1 MTGVQTCAL
10 PILMDLAQIR
20 RRQMDRALRWAIL
33 LFSGFLVVTQQVYTL
48 GPLVEYDRKINSQ
61 PKPQFEGFAGF
72 LLRRLDDL
80 GLRGL
85 TAAVLLIAA
94 TFIAIKFK
102 TWRPLNLA
110 LLSLLSLNLVVGTFK
125 LFLGRTKPRDGFD
138 LLHVGG
144 MSYPSGHASNAVLSW
159 GILAYLIYR
168 YAKVDRYQGR
178 LASAGVVLISLT
190 VCTVS
195 LIRHTHWFS
204 DLLGGLF
211 VGSALLVTVIAIDR
225 YVPSKSQLH

>member
-1 MTGVQTCAL
+1 M
-10 PILMDLAQIR
+10 QIETQLR
-20 RRQMDRALRWAIL
+20 RRQMDRALRWSLL
-33 LFSGFLVVTQQVYTL
+33 LFTGFLLVTQQVLTF
-48 GPLVEYDRKINSQ
+48 GPLVEYDKKINSD

-85 TAAVLLIAA
+85 TATVLIIAA
-94 TFIAIKFK
+94 SFIAYKFK

-110 LLSLLSLNLVVGTFK
+110 FLSLILLNLVVGTSK
-125 LFLGRTKPRDGFD
+125 LVLGRTKPRDGFD
-138 LLHVGG
+138 LLHAGG

-178 LASAGVVLISLT
+178 LASAGVAAISLT
-190 VCTVS
+190 VCIVS
-195 LIRHTHWFS
+195 LIRHTHWFT

-211 VGSALLVTVIAIDR
+211 IGSALLVAVIAVDR

>member
-1 MTGVQTCAL
+1 M
-10 PILMDLAQIR
+10 QIETQQR
-20 RRQMDRALRWAIL
+20 RKQMDRALRWSLL
-33 LFSGFLVVTQQVYTL
+33 LFSGFLLVTQQVLTY
-48 GPLVEYDRKINSQ
+48 GPLVEYDKKINSDS
-61 PKPQFEGFAGF
+61 KPQFKGFAGF
-72 LLRRLDDL
+72 ILRRLDDL

-85 TAAVLLIAA
+85 TAAVLILSAS
-94 TFIAIKFK
+94 FIAYKFK

-110 LLSLLSLNLVVGTFK
+110 FLSLILLNLVVGVFK

-168 YAKVDRYQGR
+168 YAKVDKYQGR
-178 LASAGVVLISLT
+178 LASAAVVTISLT
-190 VCTVS
+190 ICLVS
-195 LIRHTHWFS
+195 LIRHTHWFT

-211 VGSALLVTVIAIDR
+211 IGSALLVAVIAVDR

>member
-1 MTGVQTCAL
+1 
-10 PILMDLAQIR
+10 MDLAQIR

-33 LFSGFLVVTQQVYTL
+33 LFSGFLFVTQQVYSY

-61 PKPQFEGFAGF
+61 PKPQFEGLAGF
-72 LLRRLDDL
+72 ILRRLDDL
-80 GLRGL
+80 GLRWL
-85 TAAVLLIAA
+85 TATVLLIAA
-94 TFIAIKFK
+94 TFIAYKFK

-110 LLSLLSLNLVVGTFK
+110 VLSLLSLNLVVGTFK
-125 LFLGRTKPRDGFD
+125 IFLGRTKPRDGFD

-178 LASAGVVLISLT
+178 LASAGVALISLT

>member
-1 MTGVQTCAL
+1 MQTETQL
-10 PILMDLAQIR
+10 R
-20 RRQMDRALRWAIL
+20 RKQMDRALRWSLL
-33 LFSGFLVVTQQVYTL
+33 LFTGFLLVTQQVLTF
-48 GPLVEYDRKINSQ
+48 GPLVEYDKKINSD

-85 TAAVLLIAA
+85 TATVLIIAA
-94 TFIAIKFK
+94 SFIAYKFK

-110 LLSLLSLNLVVGTFK
+110 FLSLILLNLVVGISK

-138 LLHVGG
+138 LLHAGG

-178 LASAGVVLISLT
+178 LASAGVVVISLT
-190 VCTVS
+190 VCVVS
-195 LIRHTHWFS
+195 LIRHTHWFT

-211 VGSALLVTVIAIDR
+211 VGSALLVAVIAVDR

>member
-1 MTGVQTCAL
+1 MQK
-10 PILMDLAQIR
+10 LAQTR
-20 RRQMDRALRWAIL
+20 RRQMDRALRWSLL
-33 LFSGFLVVTQQVYTL
+33 LFVGFLVVTQQVLTN
-48 GPLVEYDRKINSQ
+48 GPLVAYDKEINSQ
-61 PKPQFEGFAGF
+61 PKPQFEGLAGF
-72 LLRRLDDL
+72 ILRRLDDL
-80 GLRGL
+80 GLRSL
-85 TAAVLLIAA
+85 TATILLIAA
-94 TFIAIKFK
+94 SFIAYKFK

-110 LLSLLSLNLVVGTFK
+110 MISLLSLNLVVGTFK
-125 LFLGRTKPRDGFD
+125 IVLGRTKPRDGFD
-138 LLHVGG
+138 LLHAGG

-190 VCTVS
+190 VCVVS

-211 VGSALLVTVIAIDR
+211 VGSALLVAVIAIDR

>member
-1 MTGVQTCAL
+1 MHK
-10 PILMDLAQIR
+10 LAQTR
-20 RRQMDRALRWAIL
+20 RRQMDRALRWSLL
-33 LFSGFLVVTQQVYTL
+33 LFVGFLVVTQQVLTN
-48 GPLVEYDRKINSQ
+48 GPLVAYDKEINSQ
-61 PKPQFEGFAGF
+61 PKPQFEGLAGF
-72 LLRRLDDL
+72 TLRRLDDL
-80 GLRGL
+80 GLRSL
-85 TAAVLLIAA
+85 TATVLLIAA
-94 TFIAIKFK
+94 SFIAYKFK

-110 LLSLLSLNLVVGTFK
+110 MISLLSLNLVVGTFK
-125 LFLGRTKPRDGFD
+125 IVLGRTKPRDGFD
-138 LLHVGG
+138 LLHAGG

-190 VCTVS
+190 VCVVS

-211 VGSALLVTVIAIDR
+211 VGSALLVAVIAIDR

>member
-1 MTGVQTCAL
+1 
-10 PILMDLAQIR
+10 
-20 RRQMDRALRWAIL
+20 MDRALRWSLL
-33 LFSGFLVVTQQVYTL
+33 LFTGFLLVTQQVLTF
-48 GPLVEYDRKINSQ
+48 GPLVEYDKKINSD

-85 TAAVLLIAA
+85 TATVLILAA
-94 TFIAIKFK
+94 SFIAYKFK

-110 LLSLLSLNLVVGTFK
+110 FLSLILLNGVVGASK
-125 LFLGRTKPRDGFD
+125 LVLGRTKPRDGFD
-138 LLHVGG
+138 LLHAGG

-178 LASAGVVLISLT
+178 LASAGVITISLT
-190 VCTVS
+190 VCIVS
-195 LIRHTHWFS
+195 LIRHTHWFT

-211 VGSALLVTVIAIDR
+211 IGSALLVAVIAVDR

>member
-1 MTGVQTCAL
+1 MQRL
-10 PILMDLAQIR
+10 EQNR
-20 RRQMDRALRWAIL
+20 RRQMDRALRWSLL
-33 LFSGFLVVTQQVYTL
+33 LFFGFLAVTQQVLTN
-48 GPLVEYDRKINSQ
+48 GPLVAYDRELNSQ
-61 PKPQFEGFAGF
+61 PKPQFEGFSGF
-72 LLRRLDDL
+72 VLRRLDDL
-80 GLRGL
+80 GLRGV
-85 TAAVLLIAA
+85 TATVLLIAA
-94 TFIAIKFK
+94 AYIAYNFK

-110 LLSLLSLNLVVGTFK
+110 VLSLLLLNVTVGGSK
-125 LFLGRTKPRDGFD
+125 ILLGRTKPRDGFD
-138 LLHVGG
+138 LLHAGG

-178 LASAGVVLISLT
+178 LASAGVALITLT

-204 DLLGGLF
+204 DLLGGVF
-211 VGSALLVTVIAIDR
+211 IGSALLVAVIAVDR

>member
-1 MTGVQTCAL
+1 MEK
-10 PILMDLAQIR
+10 LAQTR
-20 RRQMDRALRWAIL
+20 RRQMDRALRWSLL
-33 LFSGFLVVTQQVYTL
+33 LFVGFLVVTQQVLTNGTL
-48 GPLVEYDRKINSQ
+48 VAYDKEINSQ
-61 PKPQFEGFAGF
+61 PKPQFEGLAGF
-72 LLRRLDDL
+72 ILRRLDDL

-85 TAAVLLIAA
+85 TATVLLIAA
-94 TFIAIKFK
+94 TFIAYKFK

-110 LLSLLSLNLVVGTFK
+110 LISLLSLNLVVGTFK
-125 LFLGRTKPRDGFD
+125 LVLGRTKPRDGFD
-138 LLHVGG
+138 LLHAGG

-190 VCTVS
+190 VCVVS

-211 VGSALLVTVIAIDR
+211 VGSALLVAVIAIDR

>member
-1 MTGVQTCAL
+1 
-10 PILMDLAQIR
+10 
-20 RRQMDRALRWAIL
+20 
-33 LFSGFLVVTQQVYTL
+33 FFGFLAVTQQVLTN
-48 GPLVEYDRKINSQ
+48 GPLVAYDRELNSQ
-61 PKPQFEGFAGF
+61 PKPQFEGFSGF
-72 LLRRLDDL
+72 VLRRLDDL
-80 GLRGL
+80 GLRGV
-85 TAAVLLIAA
+85 TATVLLIAA
-94 TFIAIKFK
+94 AFIAYNFK

-110 LLSLLSLNLVVGTFK
+110 VLSLLLLNVTVGGSK
-125 LFLGRTKPRDGFD
+125 ILLGRTKPRDGFD
-138 LLHVGG
+138 LLHAGG

-178 LASAGVVLISLT
+178 LASAGVALITLT

-204 DLLGGLF
+204 DLLGGVF
-211 VGSALLVTVIAIDR
+211 IGSALLVAVIAVDR

>member
-1 MTGVQTCAL
+1 MQTETQL
-10 PILMDLAQIR
+10 R
-20 RRQMDRALRWAIL
+20 RKQMDRALRWSLL
-33 LFSGFLVVTQQVYTL
+33 LFTGFLLVTQQVLTF
-48 GPLVEYDRKINSQ
+48 GPLVEYDKKINSD

-85 TAAVLLIAA
+85 TATVLILAA
-94 TFIAIKFK
+94 SFIAYKFK

-110 LLSLLSLNLVVGTFK
+110 FLSLILLNLVVGTFK
-125 LFLGRTKPRDGFD
+125 LVLGRTKPRDGFD
-138 LLHVGG
+138 LLHAGG

-178 LASAGVVLISLT
+178 LASAGVAAISLT
-190 VCTVS
+190 VCIVS
-195 LIRHTHWFS
+195 LIRHTHWFT

-211 VGSALLVTVIAIDR
+211 IGSALLVAVIAVDR

>member
-1 MTGVQTCAL
+1 MEK
-10 PILMDLAQIR
+10 LAQNR
-20 RRQMDRALRWAIL
+20 RRQMDRALRWSLIL
-33 LFSGFLVVTQQVYTL
+33 FVGFLVVTQQVLTN
-48 GPLVEYDRKINSQ
+48 GPLVAYDKELNSQ
-61 PKPQFEGFAGF
+61 PKPQFEGLAGF
-72 LLRRLDDL
+72 ILRRLDDL
-80 GLRGL
+80 GLRSL
-85 TAAVLLIAA
+85 TATVLLIAA
-94 TFIAIKFK
+94 SFIAYKFK

-110 LLSLLSLNLVVGTFK
+110 MISLLSLNVVVGSFK
-125 LFLGRTKPRDGFD
+125 IVLGRTKPRDGFD
-138 LLHVGG
+138 LLHAGG

-190 VCTVS
+190 VCVVS

-211 VGSALLVTVIAIDR
+211 VGSALLVAVIAIDR

>member
-1 MTGVQTCAL
+1 MQTETQL
-10 PILMDLAQIR
+10 R
-20 RRQMDRALRWAIL
+20 RKQMDRALRWSLL
-33 LFSGFLVVTQQVYTL
+33 LFTGFLLVTQQVLTF
-48 GPLVEYDRKINSQ
+48 GPLVEYDKKINSD
-61 PKPQFEGFAGF
+61 PKPQFEGLAGF

-85 TAAVLLIAA
+85 TATVLIIAA
-94 TFIAIKFK
+94 SFIAYKFK

-110 LLSLLSLNLVVGTFK
+110 FLSLILLNLVVGTFK

-138 LLHVGG
+138 LLHAGG

-178 LASAGVVLISLT
+178 LASAGVATISLT
-190 VCTVS
+190 VCVVS
-195 LIRHTHWFS
+195 LIRHTHWFT

-211 VGSALLVTVIAIDR
+211 VGSALLVAVIAVDR

>member
-1 MTGVQTCAL
+1 
-10 PILMDLAQIR
+10 
-20 RRQMDRALRWAIL
+20 MDRALRWSSL
-33 LFSGFLVVTQQVYTL
+33 LFFGFLAVTQQVLTN
-48 GPLVEYDRKINSQ
+48 GPLVAYDRELNSQ
-61 PKPQFEGFAGF
+61 PKPQFDGFSGF
-72 LLRRLDDL
+72 VLRRLDDL
-80 GLRGL
+80 GLRGV
-85 TAAVLLIAA
+85 TATVLLIAA
-94 TFIAIKFK
+94 AFIAYKFK

-110 LLSLLSLNLVVGTFK
+110 VLSLLLLNVTVGGSK
-125 LFLGRTKPRDGFD
+125 ILLGRTKPRDGFD
-138 LLHVGG
+138 LLHAGG

-178 LASAGVVLISLT
+178 LASAGVALITLT

-204 DLLGGLF
+204 DLLGGVF
-211 VGSALLVTVIAIDR
+211 IGSALLVAVIAVDR

>member
-1 MTGVQTCAL
+1 MQTETQL
-10 PILMDLAQIR
+10 R
-20 RRQMDRALRWAIL
+20 RKQMDRALRWSLL
-33 LFSGFLVVTQQVYTL
+33 LFTGFLLVTQQVLTF
-48 GPLVEYDRKINSQ
+48 GPLVEYDKRINSD
-61 PKPQFEGFAGF
+61 PKPQFEGLAGF

-85 TAAVLLIAA
+85 TATVLILASS
-94 TFIAIKFK
+94 FIAYKFK

-110 LLSLLSLNLVVGTFK
+110 FLSLVLLNLVVGVFK
-125 LFLGRTKPRDGFD
+125 LVLGRTKPRDGFD
-138 LLHVGG
+138 LIHVGG

-178 LASAGVVLISLT
+178 LASAGVVTISLS
-190 VCTVS
+190 VCIVS
-195 LIRHTHWFS
+195 LIRHTHWFT

-211 VGSALLVTVIAIDR
+211 IGSALLVAVIAVDR

>member
-1 MTGVQTCAL
+1 MQTETQL
-10 PILMDLAQIR
+10 R
-20 RRQMDRALRWAIL
+20 RKQMDRALRWSLL
-33 LFSGFLVVTQQVYTL
+33 LFTGFLLVTQQVLTF
-48 GPLVEYDRKINSQ
+48 GPLVEYDKKINSD

-85 TAAVLLIAA
+85 TATVLSIAA
-94 TFIAIKFK
+94 SFIAYKFK
-102 TWRPLNLA
+102 TWRPINLA
-110 LLSLLSLNLVVGTFK
+110 FLSLILLNLVVGTFK

-138 LLHVGG
+138 LLHAGG

-178 LASAGVVLISLT
+178 LASAGVVAISLT
-190 VCTVS
+190 VCVVS
-195 LIRHTHWFS
+195 LIRHTHWFT

-211 VGSALLVTVIAIDR
+211 VGSALLVAVIAVDR

>member
-1 MTGVQTCAL
+1 MEK
-10 PILMDLAQIR
+10 LAQTR
-20 RRQMDRALRWAIL
+20 RRQMDRALRWSLL
-33 LFSGFLVVTQQVYTL
+33 LFVGFLVVTQQVLTN
-48 GPLVEYDRKINSQ
+48 GPLVAYDKEINSQ
-61 PKPQFEGFAGF
+61 PKPQFEGLAGF
-72 LLRRLDDL
+72 ILRRLDDL

-85 TAAVLLIAA
+85 TATVLLIAA
-94 TFIAIKFK
+94 IFIAYKFK

-110 LLSLLSLNLVVGTFK
+110 MISLLSLNLVVGTFK
-125 LFLGRTKPRDGFD
+125 LLLGRTKPRDGFD
-138 LLHVGG
+138 LLHAGG

-178 LASAGVVLISLT
+178 LASAGVFLISLT
-190 VCTVS
+190 VCVVS

-211 VGSALLVTVIAIDR
+211 VGSALLVAVIAIDR

>member
-1 MTGVQTCAL
+1 
-10 PILMDLAQIR
+10 
-20 RRQMDRALRWAIL
+20 MDRALRWSLL
-33 LFSGFLVVTQQVYTL
+33 LFTGFLLVTQQVLTF
-48 GPLVEYDRKINSQ
+48 GPLVEYDKKINSD

-85 TAAVLLIAA
+85 TATVLIIAA
-94 TFIAIKFK
+94 SFIAYKFK

-110 LLSLLSLNLVVGTFK
+110 FLSLILLNLVVGTSK
-125 LFLGRTKPRDGFD
+125 LVLGRTKPRDGFD
-138 LLHVGG
+138 LLHAGG

-178 LASAGVVLISLT
+178 LASAGVVAISLT
-190 VCTVS
+190 VCVVS
-195 LIRHTHWFS
+195 LIRHTHWFT

-211 VGSALLVTVIAIDR
+211 VGSALLVAVIAVDR

>member
-1 MTGVQTCAL
+1 
-10 PILMDLAQIR
+10 
-20 RRQMDRALRWAIL
+20 MDRALRWSLL
-33 LFSGFLVVTQQVYTL
+33 LFFGFLAVTQQVLTN
-48 GPLVEYDRKINSQ
+48 GPLVAYDRELNSQ
-61 PKPQFEGFAGF
+61 PKPQFEGFSGF
-72 LLRRLDDL
+72 VLRRLDDL
-80 GLRGL
+80 GLRGV
-85 TAAVLLIAA
+85 TATVLLIAA
-94 TFIAIKFK
+94 AFIAYNFK

-110 LLSLLSLNLVVGTFK
+110 VLSLLLLNVTVGGSK
-125 LFLGRTKPRDGFD
+125 ILLGRTKPRDGFD
-138 LLHVGG
+138 LLHAGG

-178 LASAGVVLISLT
+178 LASAGVALITLT

-204 DLLGGLF
+204 DLLGGVF
-211 VGSALLVTVIAIDR
+211 IGSALLVAVIAVDR

>member
-1 MTGVQTCAL
+1 MM
-10 PILMDLAQIR
+10 MDLAQIR

-33 LFSGFLVVTQQVYTL
+33 LFAGFLIVTQQVYSL
-48 GPLVEYDRKINSQ
+48 GPLVEYDRRINSQ

-72 LLRRLDDL
+72 ILRRLDDL

-102 TWRPLNLA
+102 SWRPLNLA
-110 LLSLLSLNLVVGTFK
+110 LLSLFSLNLVVGTFK

-178 LASAGVVLISLT
+178 LASAGVALVSLT

>member
-1 MTGVQTCAL
+1 M
-10 PILMDLAQIR
+10 QIEIQNR
-20 RRQMDRALRWAIL
+20 RKQMDRALRWSLL
-33 LFSGFLVVTQQVYTL
+33 LFTGFLIVTQQVLTF
-48 GPLVEYDRKINSQ
+48 GPLVEYDKKINSD
-61 PKPQFEGFAGF
+61 PKPQFEGAAGF

-85 TAAVLLIAA
+85 TATVLILAA
-94 TFIAIKFK
+94 SFIAYKFK

-110 LLSLLSLNLVVGTFK
+110 FLSLILLNLVVGTFK
-125 LFLGRTKPRDGFD
+125 LILGRTKPRDGFD
-138 LLHVGG
+138 LIHVGG

-178 LASAGVVLISLT
+178 LASAGVVTISLT
-190 VCTVS
+190 ICIVS
-195 LIRHTHWFS
+195 LIRHTHWFT

-211 VGSALLVTVIAIDR
+211 IGSALLVAVIAVDR

>member
-1 MTGVQTCAL
+1 MEK
-10 PILMDLAQIR
+10 LAQTR
-20 RRQMDRALRWAIL
+20 RRQMDRALRWSLL
-33 LFSGFLVVTQQVYTL
+33 LFAGFLVVTQQVLTN
-48 GPLVEYDRKINSQ
+48 GPLVAYDKEINSQ

-72 LLRRLDDL
+72 ILRRLDDL
-80 GLRGL
+80 GLRSL
-85 TAAVLLIAA
+85 TATVLLIAA
-94 TFIAIKFK
+94 SFIAYKFK

-110 LLSLLSLNLVVGTFK
+110 MISLLSLNVVVGSFK
-125 LFLGRTKPRDGFD
+125 IVLGRTKPRDGFD
-138 LLHVGG
+138 LLHAGG

-178 LASAGVVLISLT
+178 LASAGVALISLT
-190 VCTVS
+190 VCVVS

-211 VGSALLVTVIAIDR
+211 VGSALLVAVIAIDR

>member
-1 MTGVQTCAL
+1 MQKE
-10 PILMDLAQIR
+10 IQNR
-20 RRQMDRALRWAIL
+20 RKQMDRALRWSLL
-33 LFSGFLVVTQQVYTL
+33 LFTGFLLVTQQVLTF
-48 GPLVEYDRKINSQ
+48 GPLVEYDKRINSD

-85 TAAVLLIAA
+85 TATVLIIAA
-94 TFIAIKFK
+94 SFIAYKFK

-110 LLSLLSLNLVVGTFK
+110 FLSLILLNGVVGVSK
-125 LFLGRTKPRDGFD
+125 LVLGRTKPRDGFD
-138 LLHVGG
+138 LLHAGG

-178 LASAGVVLISLT
+178 LASAGVVAISLT
-190 VCTVS
+190 VCIVS
-195 LIRHTHWFS
+195 LIRHTHWFT

-211 VGSALLVTVIAIDR
+211 IGSALLVAVIAVDR